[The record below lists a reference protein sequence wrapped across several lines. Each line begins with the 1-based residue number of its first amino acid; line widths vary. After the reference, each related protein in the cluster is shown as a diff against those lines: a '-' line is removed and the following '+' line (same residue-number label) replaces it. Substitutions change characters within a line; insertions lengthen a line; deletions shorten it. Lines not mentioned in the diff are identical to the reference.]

1 MSTTKS
7 SGSSKNVHDSQPKYL
22 GVKLSGGQQAKT
34 GQIIIRQRGTR
45 FLAGKNVGVGKD
57 HTLFA
62 LKQGIVQFV
71 TKKKKKFDGSQRIA
85 KVVSVVSPQ

>member
-7 SGSSKNVHDSQPKYL
+7 AGSSKNLGKSAPKYL
-22 GVKLSGGQQAKT
+22 GVKLFAGEKAKA
-34 GQIIIRQRGTR
+34 GQILIRQRGTL

-62 LKQGIVQFV
+62 LKEGIVQFL
-71 TKKKKKFDGSQRIA
+71 TKKKKKFDGSSRKA
-85 KVVSVVSPQ
+85 KQVNVI